1 MHTAMDQ
8 LRKIRMTEPPRPQP
22 GNDSRVPESDAN
34 EDAEPLT
41 VRSEELL
48 RGTSEIHILHGKD
61 VYRLRL
67 THNGRLILSK

>member
-1 MHTAMDQ
+1 MHTATEQ
-8 LRKIRMTEPPRPQP
+8 LRKIRMNEPPRPQS

-34 EDAEPLT
+34 DEAETLT
-41 VRSEELL
+41 VRSEDLL
-48 RGTSEIHILHGKD
+48 QGTSEVRILHGKD